1 MREKQ
6 LDGDFERYYITAF
19 FMHDSY
25 IVNNTESK
33 RNKDTNTKTA
43 ETLKRSG
50 MKSII
55 GQVSE
60 TVRNLV
66 ALALESSRGRAQ
78 SQNLRY
84 SGRSYPSHEALET
97 YASDDDFQGSTHF
110 YRDA

>member
-1 MREKQ
+1 
-6 LDGDFERYYITAF
+6 
-19 FMHDSY
+19 MHDSFT
-25 IVNNTESK
+25 VNNTESK

-66 ALALESSRGRAQ
+66 ALALESRRDRA
-78 SQNLRY
+78 RY
-84 SGRSYPSHEALET
+84 KSIPELP
-97 YASDDDFQGSTHF
+97 QI
-110 YRDA
+110 